1 MGGPAWLTDIF
12 AAVMITVAAYCAS
25 RLVVARWWRRP
36 TDVDTDGV
44 HVVMGVAMAGMLVAG
59 LRFGS
64 FGLWEAV
71 FAAAAGWFGWR
82 FVRVRRGAPL
92 SPWRCPQ
99 PVPHLVECGAMLYM
113 YLAVPAV
120 AAAAKGAPGAMGG
133 MSATGARFSVL
144 ALALALFMFG
154 YVAWVGDRLTA
165 RAPALAVAVPAVAV
179 PAAAVPPVLQES
191 GALTRPPSGLR
202 PPQRR
207 PRARLARRLR
217 RFRPGPSVPSPPV
230 RRHVQDRHGDHHG
243 LRADPDAV
251 VALHVVHAPRTSVH
265 QPAITPTA
273 SCRPY
278 DRQLAVGISQDS
290 VSASSDTAVRGS
302 RSRIRAR
309 DYIASL
315 PAVTPRPSITAHADR
330 VRTAPTPDDA
340 PT

>member
-82 FVRVRRGAPL
+82 FVRARHGAPL

-120 AAAAKGAPGAMGG
+120 AAAAKGASGASGAMGG

-165 RAPALAVAVPAVAV
+165 LAPAPASAV
-179 PAAAVPPVLQES
+179 PAAAFPLAAVRQEP
-191 GALTRPPSGLR
+191 GALMTATGPEPVATGPEPAGSGQGRPYL
-202 PPQRR
+202 
-207 PRARLARRLR
+207 
-217 RFRPGPSVPSPPV
+217 
-230 RRHVQDRHGDHHG
+230 
-243 LRADPDAV
+243 
-251 VALHVVHAPRTSVH
+251 APRC
-265 QPAITPTA
+265 AAMCKIAMGITMG
-273 SCRPY
+273 Y
-278 DRQLAVGISQDS
+278 VLI
-290 VSASSDTAVRGS
+290 
-302 RSRIRAR
+302 
-309 DYIASL
+309 L
-315 PAVTPRPSITAHADR
+315 ML
-330 VRTAPTPDDA
+330 
-340 PT
+340 

>member
-120 AAAAKGAPGAMGG
+120 AAAAKGAPGAMGA

-165 RAPALAVAVPAVAV
+165 RAPALAVAVP
-179 PAAAVPPVLQES
+179 
-191 GALTRPPSGLR
+191 
-202 PPQRR
+202 PPQC
-207 PRARLARRLR
+207 L
-217 RFRPGPSVPSPPV
+217 PP
-230 RRHVQDRHGDHHG
+230 Q
-243 LRADPDAV
+243 
-251 VALHVVHAPRTSVH
+251 
-265 QPAITPTA
+265 
-273 SCRPY
+273 CRPCCR
-278 DRQLAVGISQDS
+278 DPA
-290 VSASSDTAVRGS
+290 
-302 RSRIRAR
+302 RS
-309 DYIASL
+309 
-315 PAVTPRPSITAHADR
+315 
-330 VRTAPTPDDA
+330 
-340 PT
+340 

>member
-64 FGLWEAV
+64 LGLWEAV

-82 FVRVRRGAPL
+82 FVRVRHGAPL

-120 AAAAKGAPGAMGG
+120 ATAAKGASGASGG

-165 RAPALAVAVPAVAV
+165 RAPALAVPV
-179 PAAAVPPVLQES
+179 PAAAFPAAAAPPAAFPVAAVPQES
-191 GALTRPPSGLR
+191 AALMTATRPEPAATGPEPAATEPEPAGDASPGGCAGSGQGR
-202 PPQRR
+202 PY
-207 PRARLARRLR
+207 L
-217 RFRPGPSVPSPPV
+217 
-230 RRHVQDRHGDHHG
+230 
-243 LRADPDAV
+243 
-251 VALHVVHAPRTSVH
+251 APRC
-265 QPAITPTA
+265 AAMCKIAMGITMG
-273 SCRPY
+273 Y
-278 DRQLAVGISQDS
+278 VLI
-290 VSASSDTAVRGS
+290 
-302 RSRIRAR
+302 
-309 DYIASL
+309 L
-315 PAVTPRPSITAHADR
+315 ML
-330 VRTAPTPDDA
+330 
-340 PT
+340 

>member
-64 FGLWEAV
+64 LGLWEAV

-92 SPWRCPQ
+92 SSWRCPQ

-191 GALTRPPSGLR
+191 GALMTATEPEPAAAEPEPAGDASPGGCAGSGQGRPYL
-202 PPQRR
+202 
-207 PRARLARRLR
+207 
-217 RFRPGPSVPSPPV
+217 
-230 RRHVQDRHGDHHG
+230 
-243 LRADPDAV
+243 
-251 VALHVVHAPRTSVH
+251 APRC
-265 QPAITPTA
+265 AAMCKIAMGITMG
-273 SCRPY
+273 Y
-278 DRQLAVGISQDS
+278 VLI
-290 VSASSDTAVRGS
+290 
-302 RSRIRAR
+302 
-309 DYIASL
+309 L
-315 PAVTPRPSITAHADR
+315 ML
-330 VRTAPTPDDA
+330 
-340 PT
+340 

>member
-12 AAVMITVAAYCAS
+12 AAVMVTVAAYCAS

-120 AAAAKGAPGAMGG
+120 AAAAKGAPGAMGA

-165 RAPALAVAVPAVAV
+165 RAPALAVAAT
-179 PAAAVPPVLQES
+179 AAAVPVAAGPQES
-191 GALTRPPSGLR
+191 GALMTATEPEPAGNASPGGCAGSGQGRPYL
-202 PPQRR
+202 
-207 PRARLARRLR
+207 
-217 RFRPGPSVPSPPV
+217 
-230 RRHVQDRHGDHHG
+230 
-243 LRADPDAV
+243 
-251 VALHVVHAPRTSVH
+251 APRC
-265 QPAITPTA
+265 AAMCKIAMGITMG
-273 SCRPY
+273 Y
-278 DRQLAVGISQDS
+278 VLI
-290 VSASSDTAVRGS
+290 
-302 RSRIRAR
+302 
-309 DYIASL
+309 L
-315 PAVTPRPSITAHADR
+315 ML
-330 VRTAPTPDDA
+330 
-340 PT
+340 

>member
-82 FVRVRRGAPL
+82 FVRARHGAPL

-120 AAAAKGAPGAMGG
+120 AAAAKGASGA

-165 RAPALAVAVPAVAV
+165 LAPAPASAV
-179 PAAAVPPVLQES
+179 PAAAFPLAAVRQEP
-191 GALTRPPSGLR
+191 GALMTATGPEPVATGPEPAGDASPGGCAGSGQGRPYL
-202 PPQRR
+202 
-207 PRARLARRLR
+207 
-217 RFRPGPSVPSPPV
+217 
-230 RRHVQDRHGDHHG
+230 
-243 LRADPDAV
+243 
-251 VALHVVHAPRTSVH
+251 APRC
-265 QPAITPTA
+265 AAMCKIAMGITMG
-273 SCRPY
+273 Y
-278 DRQLAVGISQDS
+278 VLI
-290 VSASSDTAVRGS
+290 
-302 RSRIRAR
+302 
-309 DYIASL
+309 L
-315 PAVTPRPSITAHADR
+315 ML
-330 VRTAPTPDDA
+330 
-340 PT
+340 

>member
-44 HVVMGVAMAGMLVAG
+44 HVVMGVAMAGMLMAG

-71 FAAAAGWFGWR
+71 FVAAAGWFGWR
-82 FVRVRRGAPL
+82 FVRVRHGAPL

-120 AAAAKGAPGAMGG
+120 AAAAKGASGAMGG

-165 RAPALAVAVPAVAV
+165 RAPALAVAVPAAAV
-179 PAAAVPPVLQES
+179 PAAAIPAAAFPVAGMPQES
-191 GALTRPPSGLR
+191 GALMTATEPVPAATEPEPAGDASPGGCVGSGQGRPYL
-202 PPQRR
+202 
-207 PRARLARRLR
+207 
-217 RFRPGPSVPSPPV
+217 
-230 RRHVQDRHGDHHG
+230 
-243 LRADPDAV
+243 
-251 VALHVVHAPRTSVH
+251 APRC
-265 QPAITPTA
+265 AAMCKIAMGITMG
-273 SCRPY
+273 Y
-278 DRQLAVGISQDS
+278 VLI
-290 VSASSDTAVRGS
+290 
-302 RSRIRAR
+302 
-309 DYIASL
+309 L
-315 PAVTPRPSITAHADR
+315 ML
-330 VRTAPTPDDA
+330 
-340 PT
+340 